1 MLLAGRI
8 AVSLHL
14 PIRNRAVLIHRS
26 SYRLLVYPGWY
37 SNDDKHRPRGKGP
50 VEGGQFKLEIIAETG
65 FIYSLL
71 SEDVIVVNGESARY
85 ANGISKSQRTVTF
98 VSSIISLSLS
108 LSLSFFLLVHILPIY
123 VPIFLFSQ
131 FFSPALSRPSTAR
144 LVTRRRIDTERER
157 ERERE
162 RGRESRYTGCWKSG
176 GPGSPRFIYDFV
188 DTEACT
194 VDERREKSRSRSLAE
209 DIMRGRTIARRA
221 ARSVARRPP
230 FCGRKR
236 FGRVCRTVIT
246 PRRVASR
253 RPPPRAS

>member
-108 LSLSFFLLVHILPIY
+108 LSLFLSVSTHPSNICTHLPFF
-123 VPIFLFSQ
+123 PIFFPGFIPSVNR
-131 FFSPALSRPSTAR
+131 ASRNSTSNR
-144 LVTRRRIDTERER
+144 YRERER

-162 RGRESRYTGCWKSG
+162 RAREQIHW
-176 GPGSPRFIYDFV
+176 V
-188 DTEACT
+188 L
-194 VDERREKSRSRSLAE
+194 EK
-209 DIMRGRTIARRA
+209 
-221 ARSVARRPP
+221 RRP
-230 FCGRKR
+230 G
-236 FGRVCRTVIT
+236 VT
-246 PRRVASR
+246 ALYL
-253 RPPPRAS
+253 